1 MKNVLGTHE
10 DLAFLKDRFKIA
22 TLPAVYGI
30 VQKERKIPISLN
42 PYSTEYFFEINT
54 GDAVGLG

>member
-1 MKNVLGTHE
+1 MKNGLGTHE

-42 PYSTEYFFEINT
+42 PYSTEYF
-54 GDAVGLG
+54 LK